1 MSIQSEI
8 ARIDSNIAN
17 SLLKVAAKGVTVPD
31 NASSNDLPGLIEQIA
46 GGDLGI
52 FEKLDSGEITT
63 SSTSNVTI
71 EHNLGVEPDFS
82 VVIMK
87 TAITS
92 STTGPRL
99 IAQLVIKKTVYDSGT
114 RYSGTYMTRYMNSSE
129 SLNTLSGTISET
141 QMAAQFTDTAFLL
154 RNSTTVSSSSTAKTY
169 VWFCGTFKED
179 YAI

>member
-31 NASSNDLPGLIEQIA
+31 NASSDDLPGLIEQIA

-63 SSTSNVTI
+63 NSTSNVTI
-71 EHNLGVEPDFS
+71 EHNLGVAPDFS
-82 VVIMK
+82 VVIMR

-92 STTGPRL
+92 STTGPR
-99 IAQLVIKKTVYDSGT
+99 IVMQLVINKTVYSSGT
-114 RYSGTYMTRYMNSSE
+114 GYSGTYMIRYMNSSNALTGVYG
-129 SLNTLSGTISET
+129 SLSAT
-141 QMAAQFTDTAFLL
+141 QLAAQFTDTAFLF
-154 RNSTTVSSSSTAKTY
+154 RNSTTYSSSSTAKTY